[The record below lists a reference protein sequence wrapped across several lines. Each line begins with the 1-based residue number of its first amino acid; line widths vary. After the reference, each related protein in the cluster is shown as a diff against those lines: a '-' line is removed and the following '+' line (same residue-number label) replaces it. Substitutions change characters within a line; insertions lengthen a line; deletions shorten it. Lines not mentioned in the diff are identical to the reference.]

1 MLIKDR
7 GKGIP
12 KSEQE
17 NVFKP
22 FYRIDSARSSVIS
35 GSGLGLSIA
44 KDILKAQGANIS
56 IHNRKDEP
64 GLMVKIIWHYT

>member
-17 NVFKP
+17 NVFKS

>member
-1 MLIKDR
+1 
-7 GKGIP
+7 
-12 KSEQE
+12 
-17 NVFKP
+17 
-22 FYRIDSARSSVIS
+22 
-35 GSGLGLSIA
+35 LGLSIA